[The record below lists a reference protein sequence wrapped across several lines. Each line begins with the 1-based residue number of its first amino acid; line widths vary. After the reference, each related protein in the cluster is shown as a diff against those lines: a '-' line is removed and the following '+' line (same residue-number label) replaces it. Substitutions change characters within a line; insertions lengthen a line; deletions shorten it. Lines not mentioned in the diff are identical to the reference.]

1 MKKWIWMEGD
11 YIRWAS
17 RHGATVREM
26 AHDLG
31 KPMAWVRDRLKEMNL
46 KEIKYA
52 DRVSRKEEHGN
63 TGRHH

>member
-1 MKKWIWMEGD
+1 MKWIWQEGD

-31 KPMAWVRDRLKEMNL
+31 KPMAWVRDRLKEFGL
-46 KEIKYA
+46 KEVKQN
-52 DRVSRKEEHGN
+52 DRVKADYRADQQ
-63 TGRHH
+63 T